1 MRSSTRVVFHTPS
14 ENEFTTLLGKIP
26 LSTGGGLD
34 SMQIAKFSA
43 PTRLHQRGGGFFS
56 SLASIAKTAAPFL
69 FRTIAPSAIKFTQ
82 DVIHDV
88 GSGRRNLKG
97 ALKKRGIEALK
108 GVGSK
113 LMKGGGKKRGGKG
126 KRKKA
131 TTKNKRVK
139 RKRIYTCNKNKIKD
153 VFDVI

>member
-14 ENEFTTLLGKIP
+14 LSEFTTLLGKIP

-34 SMQIAKFSA
+34 DIQTANFAA

-56 SLASIAKTAAPFL
+56 SLANIAKTAAPFL
-69 FRTIAPSAIKFTQ
+69 FRTIAPSAVKFTQ

-88 GSGRRNLKG
+88 GSGRRGLKG
-97 ALKKRGIEALK
+97 ALKKRGLEALK

-113 LMKGGGKKRGGKG
+113 LMKGGGNKRGHKST
-126 KRKKA
+126 RKK
-131 TTKNKRVK
+131 TIKKNKKVK
-139 RKRIYTCNKNKIKD
+139 KKRIYTCNKKIKD
-153 VFDVI
+153 IFNVI